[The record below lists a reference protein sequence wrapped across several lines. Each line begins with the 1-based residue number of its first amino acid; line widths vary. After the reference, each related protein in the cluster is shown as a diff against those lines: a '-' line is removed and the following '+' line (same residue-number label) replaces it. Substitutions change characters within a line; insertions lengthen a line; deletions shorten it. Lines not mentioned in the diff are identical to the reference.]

1 MVIEIRTP
9 EAVRLAEELSRRTG
23 KSTDDVIERA
33 LRELFERTQ
42 LDDAD
47 AERNAEIYAL
57 VHELR
62 ALVKKSAEPIQDP
75 GELLYGEDGLPR

>member
-1 MVIEIRTP
+1 MVIEIKTP

-42 LDDAD
+42 SNEAE
-47 AERNAEIYAL
+47 AERDSEIYAI

-62 ALVKKSAEPIQDP
+62 ARIKRSAEPIQDP
-75 GELLYGEDGLPR
+75 GVFLYGEDGLPR

>member
-1 MVIEIRTP
+1 MPLEIEAP

-42 LDDAD
+42 GNEAE
-47 AERNAEIYAL
+47 AERNSEIYAL

-62 ALVKKSAEPIQDP
+62 ARIKRSAEPIQDP
-75 GELLYGEDGLPR
+75 GEFLYGDDGLPK

>member
-9 EAVRLAEELSRRTG
+9 EAVRLAEEISRRTG
-23 KSTDDVIERA
+23 KSTDDVVERA

-42 LDDAD
+42 DDAGE
-47 AERNAEIYAL
+47 AERHSEIYAL

-62 ALVKKSAEPIQDP
+62 ARIRRSAEPIHDP
-75 GELLYGEDGLPR
+75 GEFLYGEDGLPK